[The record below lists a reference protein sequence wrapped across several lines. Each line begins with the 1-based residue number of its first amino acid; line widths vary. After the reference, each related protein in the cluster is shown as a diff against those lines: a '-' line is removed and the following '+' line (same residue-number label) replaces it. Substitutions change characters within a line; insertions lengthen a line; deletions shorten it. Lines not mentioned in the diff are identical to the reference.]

1 MISLLSQNF
10 IRSPR
15 LVRDTCGNPL
25 SLRLY
30 QPEGNDYHSLLEMY
44 QGFEPKERSQ
54 GLPARLEQQREGW
67 LRYMVDEGINLLAVM
82 EGKVVGHAALFKMEH
97 DTRCEFLIFIHQD
110 YQDRGIGTA
119 LTEMIKE
126 LAEELGFEQIWLTV
140 QANNGKAIHMYE
152 KVGFR
157 ISGVPE
163 IECVM
168 MLSLQN
174 KTPETS

>member
-1 MISLLSQNF
+1 MSSRLSQHF
-10 IRSPR
+10 MQSQR
-15 LVRDTCGNPL
+15 LIRDTCGNPF

-30 QPEGNDYHSLLEMY
+30 QPEGDDYRSLTVMY

-67 LRYMVDEGINLLAVM
+67 LRYMMEEGINLLAVI
-82 EGKVVGHAALFKMEH
+82 EEKVVGHAALFKMEH
-97 DTRCEFLIFIHQD
+97 DTRCEFLIFVHQD
-110 YQDRGIGTA
+110 YQDRGIGSA

-126 LAEELGFEQIWLTV
+126 LAQELGFEQIWLTV
-140 QANNGKAIHMYE
+140 QTSNVKAIRMYE

-157 ISGVPE
+157 ITESPD

-168 MLSLQN
+168 MLSLQK
-174 KTPETS
+174 KTLETT